1 MLYSIKI
8 SLNKLEFY
16 AFLPNSYVVSP
27 YSHINFQGRAS
38 SFELFQN
45 LNEPIFIRFR
55 KSTAFGYQKKKREKK
70 RKPPEVDICKRMK
83 MVIEIGG
90 NEKEPYMAL

>member
-8 SLNKLEFY
+8 SLNKLDFY
-16 AFLPNSYVVSP
+16 TFFPNSYVVSP
-27 YSHINFQGRAS
+27 YSHINFQGNAS

-45 LNEPIFIRFR
+45 LNEHIFIRFR
-55 KSTAFGYQKKKREKK
+55 KSTEVGKKKKKK
-70 RKPPEVDICKRMK
+70 RKPPDVDICKRTK

-90 NEKEPYMAL
+90 NEKESFGTLIC